1 MLFRK
6 CACGCGKWVALTN
19 KAGRNK
25 YYNKK
30 HRQNHSNKKKR
41 GEDAIPEPIPEIIS
55 WEDMTPYER
64 WEAMNLEQL
73 QTVGFKMGA
82 NYGQMQTMYYNR
94 TLPDDFALNILDR
107 GD

>member
-1 MLFRK
+1 MLYRK

-30 HRQNHSNKKKR
+30 HRQNHFNKRKKEKVTTPVPTPTAVR
-41 GEDAIPEPIPEIIS
+41 
-55 WEDMTPYER
+55 WEDMTPCER

-73 QTVGFKMGA
+73 QTVGLKTGMD
-82 NYGQMQTMYYNR
+82 YGKMQTMYYNR
-94 TLPDDFALNILDR
+94 TLPDDYALNIFE
-107 GD
+107 